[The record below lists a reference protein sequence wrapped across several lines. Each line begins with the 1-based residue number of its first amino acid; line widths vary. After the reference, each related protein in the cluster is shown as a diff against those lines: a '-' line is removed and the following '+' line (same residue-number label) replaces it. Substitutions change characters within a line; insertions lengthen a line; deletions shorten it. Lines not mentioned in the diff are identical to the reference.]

1 MGSYVLIGRSNVG
14 EEKSYPILIY
24 QSKNNMGQNEFQT
37 KCTIQKLLY
46 SKGDIQWWPWN
57 CSKVPIICFSFVSQT
72 HYLLLRVAFVEHTQ
86 QEIIVSV
93 MMYTI

>member
-1 MGSYVLIGRSNVG
+1 MGSYILIDRLNVG

-46 SKGDIQWWPWN
+46 SKEDIQ
-57 CSKVPIICFSFVSQT
+57 
-72 HYLLLRVAFVEHTQ
+72 
-86 QEIIVSV
+86 
-93 MMYTI
+93 